1 MVSASSAVKA
11 VVSFKE
17 KFKTNRIR
25 AASAECGSSTTTATC
40 EQWGWKEHCLS
51 FIAPSCAILLVQ

>member
-11 VVSFKE
+11 VVSSEE

-25 AASAECGSSTTTATC
+25 AVSAECGSSSTNPTC
-40 EQWGWKEHCLS
+40 EQWGWKEHCLP
-51 FIAPSCAILLVQ
+51 FIAPSCATLLAQ

>member
-11 VVSFKE
+11 VVSFEE

-25 AASAECGSSTTTATC
+25 AASAECGSSTTNPVC